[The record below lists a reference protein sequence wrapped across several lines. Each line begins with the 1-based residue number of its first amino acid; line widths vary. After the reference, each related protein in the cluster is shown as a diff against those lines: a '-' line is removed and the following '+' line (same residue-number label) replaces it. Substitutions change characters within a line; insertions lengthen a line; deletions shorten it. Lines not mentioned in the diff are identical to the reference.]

1 MTGQEATLKS
11 KSGSEPSSL
20 RNLIIGVVFV
30 FGSSCSFTA
39 SSVIQKFVC
48 PSLNFWSLMLIRSLI
63 QLAITSGFVI
73 VKKIHWINKNESKW
87 LILLQGI
94 LGGLLILCV
103 YVAVRNVPLGNCT
116 AIFFCTPV
124 NTSKICG

>member
-1 MTGQEATLKS
+1 MAHQEVILKS
-11 KSGSEPSSL
+11 KSGFEPSTR
-20 RNLIIGVVFV
+20 RNLVIGFLFT
-30 FGSSCSFTA
+30 FGASCSFTA
-39 SSVIQKFVC
+39 SFVMQKFVC